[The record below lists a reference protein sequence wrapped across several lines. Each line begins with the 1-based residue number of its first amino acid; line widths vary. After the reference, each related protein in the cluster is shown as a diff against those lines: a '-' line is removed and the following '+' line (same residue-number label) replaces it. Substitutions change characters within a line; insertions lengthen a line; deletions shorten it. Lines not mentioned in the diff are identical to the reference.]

1 MFDHKNRILGLA
13 LVLIAATV
21 SRAQVVSPSEIKD
34 PRLRSLQVQ
43 YNDELTEVGRDLL
56 ATKFD
61 YPFYMSATLDLDQ
74 SQQQRASQRSI
85 RFDRYDDRTV
95 LAITGNYFA
104 AYSEEKMNGESRA
117 RDSFLKVVL
126 PILKAAVP
134 RFQSIQDV
142 QGYAVEISHH
152 VLGSALGV
160 AVEQPENLMVFLRQT
175 DAIRLVA
182 SSDAEVQQSAL
193 LNGKAFLN
201 GEPISIW
208 LNAEVRHQQSPS
220 PKPAPSTVSTVEDS
234 SHFAPSNSSG
244 AQRDISRPS
253 LDKLQTSK
261 QDVVIKLVKDLDSQA
276 HFVPYAPPG
285 FVVFRQGIYLELSVK
300 TNLPPSAAGSR
311 YKIAA
316 IAFDEHIA
324 RLLRPVA
331 AYLDDESD
339 FDGISFSTTVTV
351 GDKTGNEETSEAVE
365 FFFPFSL
372 LRCYQKYDCTGQ
384 QLIDGGAV
392 LVNGERVSLDLQ
404 AAETVLKLLRNP
416 I

>member
-1 MFDHKNRILGLA
+1 MLDPKNRIVG
-13 LVLIAATV
+13 LVLVLLAATV

-56 ATKFD
+56 AAKFD

-104 AYSEEKMNGESRA
+104 AYSEDKMNGESRV
-117 RDSFLKVVL
+117 RESFLKVVL
-126 PILKAAVP
+126 PILKAAVR
-134 RFQSIQDV
+134 RFQSVQDV

-175 DAIRLVA
+175 DAARLVA
-182 SSDAEVQQSAL
+182 SSDADVQQSAL

-201 GEPISIW
+201 GEPVSIW
-208 LNAEVRHQQSPS
+208 LNAELHQQSPS
-220 PKPAPSTVSTVEDS
+220 PKPAPATVSRVEES
-234 SHFAPSNSSG
+234 SQFAPHSNSSG
-244 AQRDISRPS
+244 SPRDLSPQS
-253 LDKLQTSK
+253 LEKLQNSK
-261 QDVVIKLVKDLDSQA
+261 QDVVTKLVKDLDAQA

-285 FVVFRQGIYLELSVK
+285 FVVFRQAIYLELSLN
-300 TNLPPSAAGSR
+300 THLPPSATGSR

-316 IAFDEHIA
+316 TAFDEHIA

-351 GDKTGNEETSEAVE
+351 GGKTENEDASEAVE
-365 FFFPFSL
+365 FFFPISL
-372 LRCYQKYDCTGQ
+372 LLCYQKYDCTGQ

-404 AAETVLKLLRNP
+404 AAERS
-416 I
+416 